1 MNKKFGIFLKACVQ
15 NIVGGA
21 KSMNKNSKIAKFI
34 SGKGFYVALAV
45 CLIGAGVAS
54 WIAVDRT
61 LSGLENDLPDTA
73 SNVGFFETSGSTDD
87 VGKHSSNVQKDPS
100 KKPSAP
106 SVQPSGSTTSTDAAA
121 QAEPSQTQQK
131 QYFMLPVSGEIQQEY
146 SNRELVKSVTMGDWR
161 THNGV
166 DIACEVNTTV
176 RCFSDG
182 VVTEIVEDKLWGT
195 TVKMEHPNGY
205 VSVYC
210 GLSPELSVEEGQ
222 KVEIGDV
229 IGTTANSSAIEI
241 AQEPH
246 LHFEVIKNGTTVDP
260 IKLIS
265 GK

>member
-1 MNKKFGIFLKACVQ
+1 
-15 NIVGGA
+15 
-21 KSMNKNSKIAKFI
+21 MNKNSKIAKFI
-34 SGKGFYVALAV
+34 SGKGFYVALAI
-45 CLIGAGVAS
+45 CLVAAGAAS

-61 LSGLENDLPDTA
+61 LTGLENNA
-73 SNVGFFETSGSTDD
+73 SDIQMLNSNTGFFETSGSTD
-87 VGKHSSNVQKDPS
+87 VGKHTSDVKKEPPKISSTSSQQPTQSTN
-100 KKPSAP
+100 SA
-106 SVQPSGSTTSTDAAA
+106 GTTAKV
-121 QAEPSQTQQK
+121 EPSQTQPK

-166 DIACEVNTTV
+166 DIACDINTTV

-182 VVTEIVEDKLWGT
+182 TVTEVIEDRLWGT

-210 GLSPELSVEEGQ
+210 GLNGEVEVKQGDQ
-222 KVEIGDV
+222 VEIGDI
-229 IGTTANSSAIEI
+229 IGTTGNTSVIEI
-241 AQEPH
+241 GQEPH
-246 LHFEVIKNGTTVDP
+246 LHFEVLKDGKTLDP

>member
-1 MNKKFGIFLKACVQ
+1 
-15 NIVGGA
+15 
-21 KSMNKNSKIAKFI
+21 MNKNSKIAKFA
-34 SGKGFYVALAV
+34 SGKGFYVALAI
-45 CLIGAGVAS
+45 CLVGAGVAS

-61 LSGLENDLPDTA
+61 LSGLDNDIPDTA
-73 SNVGFFETSGSTDD
+73 SNVGFFETSGSADD
-87 VGKHSSNVQKDPS
+87 VGKHSSNVQKEPL
-100 KKPSAP
+100 KKPLDS
-106 SVQPSGSTTSTDAAA
+106 SSQPSDSTASTDTAAKV
-121 QAEPSQTQQK
+121 EPSQTQQK

-146 SNRELVKSVTMGDWR
+146 SNRQLVKSVTMGDWR

-166 DIACEVNTTV
+166 DIACEVNTSV

-182 VVTEIVEDKLWGT
+182 VVTDIVDDKLWGT
-195 TVKMEHPNGY
+195 TVKMDHPNGY

-210 GLSPELSVEEGQ
+210 GLNPDLNVEEGQ

-246 LHFEVIKNGTTVDP
+246 LHFEVIKNGVTIDP
-260 IKLIS
+260 VELIS

>member
-1 MNKKFGIFLKACVQ
+1 
-15 NIVGGA
+15 
-21 KSMNKNSKIAKFI
+21 MNKNSKIAKFI

-45 CLIGAGVAS
+45 CLIGAGAAS

-61 LSGLENDLPDTA
+61 LSGLEGDVPDTA
-73 SNVGFFETSGSTDD
+73 SNVGFFETSGSAD
-87 VGKHSSNVQKDPS
+87 VGKHTSNIQKEPSQNPSHSSS
-100 KKPSAP
+100 
-106 SVQPSGSTTSTDAAA
+106 QPSGSASSTDTTVK
-121 QAEPSQTQQK
+121 AEPSQTQQK

-166 DIACEVNTTV
+166 DIACAENTSV

-182 VVTEIVEDKLWGT
+182 VVTQISEDKLWGT
-195 TVKMEHPNGY
+195 VVKMEHPNGY

-210 GLSPELSVEEGQ
+210 GLNPELNIKEGQ
-222 KVEIGDV
+222 EVEIGHI
-229 IGTTANSSAIEI
+229 IGTTGNTSAIEI
-241 AQEPH
+241 GQEPH

>member
-1 MNKKFGIFLKACVQ
+1 MK
-15 NIVGGA
+15 
-21 KSMNKNSKIAKFI
+21 KNSKIAKFI
-34 SGKGFYVALAV
+34 SGKGFYVALAI

-61 LSGLENDLPDTA
+61 LSGLENDLPDT
-73 SNVGFFETSGSTDD
+73 SNVGFFETSGATDG
-87 VGKHSSNVQKDPS
+87 VGKHTSNVQKEPL
-100 KKPSAP
+100 KKPSP
-106 SVQPSGSTTSTDAAA
+106 SSSQPSDSTVSTDTNVK
-121 QAEPSQTQQK
+121 AEPSQTQQK

-166 DIACEVNTTV
+166 DIACEANTNV

-182 VVTEIVEDKLWGT
+182 VVIDVVEDKLWGV

-205 VSVYC
+205 VSVYS
-210 GLSPELSVEEGQ
+210 GLSPELMVEKGQ
-222 KVEIGDV
+222 EVEIGDV
-229 IGTTANSSAIEI
+229 IGTTQGSPAIEI
-241 AQEPH
+241 GQEPH
-246 LHFEVIKNGTTVDP
+246 LHFEVIKNGVTVDP

>member
-1 MNKKFGIFLKACVQ
+1 
-15 NIVGGA
+15 
-21 KSMNKNSKIAKFI
+21 MNKNSKIAKFI

-45 CLIGAGVAS
+45 CLIGAGAAS

-61 LSGLENDLPDTA
+61 LSGLEGDVPDTA
-73 SNVGFFETSGSTDD
+73 SNVGFFETSGSAD
-87 VGKHSSNVQKDPS
+87 VGKHTSNIQKEPSQNPSHSSSQL
-100 KKPSAP
+100 
-106 SVQPSGSTTSTDAAA
+106 SGSASSTDTTVK
-121 QAEPSQTQQK
+121 AEPSQTQQK

-166 DIACEVNTTV
+166 DIACAENTSV

-182 VVTEIVEDKLWGT
+182 VVTQISEDKLWGT
-195 TVKMEHPNGY
+195 VVKMEHPNGY

-210 GLSPELSVEEGQ
+210 GLNPELNIKEGQ
-222 KVEIGDV
+222 EVEIGHI
-229 IGTTANSSAIEI
+229 IGTTGNTSAIEI
-241 AQEPH
+241 GQEPH

>member
-1 MNKKFGIFLKACVQ
+1 
-15 NIVGGA
+15 
-21 KSMNKNSKIAKFI
+21 MNKNSKAAKFI

-61 LSGLENDLPDTA
+61 LSGLDNDIPDTA
-73 SNVGFFETSGSTDD
+73 SNVGFFETSGATDD
-87 VGKHSSNVQKDPS
+87 VGKHTDGVQKDSS
-100 KKPSAP
+100 KKPSQP
-106 SVQPSGSTTSTDAAA
+106 SVQPSDSTTSTDTTAKV
-121 QAEPSQTQQK
+121 EPSQTQQK
-131 QYFMLPVSGEIQQEY
+131 QYFMLPVSGEIQEEY

-166 DIACEVNTTV
+166 DIACETNTNV

-182 VVTEIVEDKLWGT
+182 VVKEIVDDKLWGM
-195 TVKMEHPNGY
+195 TVRMEHPNGY
-205 VSVYC
+205 VSVYS
-210 GLSPELSVEEGQ
+210 GLNPDVMVEEGQ

-229 IGTTANSSAIEI
+229 IGTTNGSPAIEI
-241 AQEPH
+241 GQEPH
-246 LHFEVIKNGTTVDP
+246 LHFEVIKNGVTVDP

>member
-1 MNKKFGIFLKACVQ
+1 
-15 NIVGGA
+15 
-21 KSMNKNSKIAKFI
+21 MNKNSKISKFI
-34 SGKGFYVALAV
+34 SGKGFYVALAI
-45 CLIGAGVAS
+45 CLVAAGAAS

-61 LSGLENDLPDTA
+61 LTGLENDA
-73 SNVGFFETSGSTDD
+73 SDIQMLNSNTGFFETSGSTD
-87 VGKHSSNVQKDPS
+87 VGKHTSDVKKEPQ
-100 KKPSAP
+100 KPS
-106 SVQPSGSTTSTDAAA
+106 STSSQQPTQSTNSADTTAKV
-121 QAEPSQTQQK
+121 EPSQTQQK

-166 DIACEVNTTV
+166 DIACDVNTNV

-182 VVTEIVEDKLWGT
+182 TVTEVIEDRLWGT

-210 GLSPELSVEEGQ
+210 GLNGEVNVKQGDE
-222 KVEIGDV
+222 VEIGEI
-229 IGTTANSSAIEI
+229 IGTTGNTSVIEI
-241 AQEPH
+241 GQEPH
-246 LHFEVIKNGTTVDP
+246 LHFEVLKDGKTLDP

>member
-1 MNKKFGIFLKACVQ
+1 
-15 NIVGGA
+15 
-21 KSMNKNSKIAKFI
+21 MNKNSKIAKFI

-45 CLIGAGVAS
+45 CLIGAGAAS

-61 LSGLENDLPDTA
+61 LSGLENDIPDTA
-73 SNVGFFETSGSTDD
+73 SNVGFFETSGSAD
-87 VGKHSSNVQKDPS
+87 VGKHTSNIQKE
-100 KKPSAP
+100 
-106 SVQPSGSTTSTDAAA
+106 PSGKPLPSSSQSLESTSSTDATAKV
-121 QAEPSQTQQK
+121 EPSQTQQK

-166 DIACEVNTTV
+166 DIACAVNTSV

-182 VVTEIVEDKLWGT
+182 VVTQISEDKLWGT
-195 TVKMEHPNGY
+195 VVKMEHPNGY

-210 GLSPELSVEEGQ
+210 GLNPELNIKEGQ
-222 KVEIGDV
+222 EVEIGDI
-229 IGTTANSSAIEI
+229 IGTTGNTSAIEI
-241 AQEPH
+241 GQEPH

>member
-1 MNKKFGIFLKACVQ
+1 
-15 NIVGGA
+15 
-21 KSMNKNSKIAKFI
+21 MNKNSKIAKFV
-34 SGKGFYVALAV
+34 SGKGFYVALAI
-45 CLIGAGVAS
+45 CLVGAGVAS

-61 LSGLENDLPDTA
+61 LSGLDNDIPDTA
-73 SNVGFFETSGSTDD
+73 SNVGFFETSGSADD
-87 VGKHSSNVQKDPS
+87 VGKHSSNVQKEPL
-100 KKPSAP
+100 KKPLDS
-106 SVQPSGSTTSTDAAA
+106 SSQPSDSTASTDTAAKV
-121 QAEPSQTQQK
+121 EPSQTQQK

-146 SNRELVKSVTMGDWR
+146 SNRQLVKSVTMGDWR

-166 DIACEVNTTV
+166 DIACEVNTSV

-182 VVTEIVEDKLWGT
+182 VVTDIVDDKLWGT
-195 TVKMEHPNGY
+195 TVKMDHPNGY

-210 GLSPELSVEEGQ
+210 GLNPDLNVEEGQ

-246 LHFEVIKNGTTVDP
+246 LHFEVIKNGVTIDP
-260 IKLIS
+260 VELIS

>member
-1 MNKKFGIFLKACVQ
+1 
-15 NIVGGA
+15 
-21 KSMNKNSKIAKFI
+21 MNKNSKIAKFI

-61 LSGLENDLPDTA
+61 LSGLENDIPDTA
-73 SNVGFFETSGSTDD
+73 SNVGFFETSGATDD
-87 VGKHSSNVQKDPS
+87 VGKHTSNVQKEPS
-100 KKPSAP
+100 KKPSD
-106 SVQPSGSTTSTDAAA
+106 SSLQPSDSTTSTDTAAKV
-121 QAEPSQTQQK
+121 EPSQTQQK

-166 DIACEVNTTV
+166 DIACDVNTNV

-182 VVTEIVEDKLWGT
+182 TVTEVIEDRLWGT

-210 GLSPELSVEEGQ
+210 GLNGEVNVKQGDE
-222 KVEIGDV
+222 VEIGEI
-229 IGTTANSSAIEI
+229 IGTTGNTSVIEI
-241 AQEPH
+241 GQEPH
-246 LHFEVIKNGTTVDP
+246 LHFEVLKDGKTLDP